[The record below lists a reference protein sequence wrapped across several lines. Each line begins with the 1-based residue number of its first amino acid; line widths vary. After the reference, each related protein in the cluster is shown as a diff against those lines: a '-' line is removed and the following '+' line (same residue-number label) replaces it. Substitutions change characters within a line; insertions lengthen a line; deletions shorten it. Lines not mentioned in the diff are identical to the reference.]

1 MPAAAPTDRDARFW
15 DKTAR
20 KYARDPIGDLA
31 GYERTLEAVARRLA
45 PEHRVLELGC
55 GTGTTALRLAS
66 GVAEY
71 VASDV
76 SAEMIAIA
84 REKADGAGLPQL
96 TFEVVQAEAA
106 PWPEGHFDVVLAFN
120 LLHLVK
126 ARRAT
131 LDGAHRRLKPGG
143 LFISKTP
150 LLKEM
155 NPLIR
160 AAIPLMQ
167 ALGKAP
173 HVAAFDAS
181 ELEGDLIAAGFA
193 IIERDRHGSGAK
205 DPRAYLVAVRA

>member
-1 MPAAAPTDRDARFW
+1 MPAPNDARFW
-15 DKTAR
+15 DKAAR
-20 KYARDPIGDLA
+20 KYARDPIGDPA
-31 GYERTLEAVARRLA
+31 GYERTLEAVAQRLA

-84 REKADGAGLPQL
+84 REKAEGAGLPQL
-96 TFEVVQAEAA
+96 TFEVAPAEAT
-106 PWPEGHFDVVLAFN
+106 PGPEGRFDVVLAFN

-126 ARRAT
+126 ARGA
-131 LDGAHRRLKPGG
+131 LLQAAHRGLKPGG

-150 LLKEM
+150 CLKEM

-160 AAIPLMQ
+160 AVIPLMQ
-167 ALGKAP
+167 AVGKAP
-173 HVAAFDAS
+173 YVAVFDAAWLED
-181 ELEGDLIAAGFA
+181 ELTASGFA
-193 IIERDRHGSGAK
+193 IVERARHGPGRQ
-205 DPRAYLVAVRA
+205 DPRPYLVAAKV